1 MIYDF
6 FIDIVGTCNLSCPS
20 CPTGNF
26 KKIDYIGK
34 TRSTGF
40 MKVDDF
46 HSIIIK
52 IAKFQDPSKTS
63 LHLYNWG
70 EPLLHP
76 QINEILEIASEKNF
90 NIYISSNLNI
100 NKNITTLIENN
111 VKFLRISN
119 SGYYQENYENT
130 HRRGNVNLVKS
141 NMYLLRYLIDKSKKN
156 IDIELFYHMYKSNI
170 GKDLIRM
177 KELCDD
183 LEFKFTPIIAN
194 FVNVEKV
201 MRYLNNEISNEDE
214 STISNL
220 LFSIEESIKVSNAS
234 KNLSCQLYDNQIVI
248 NFDGTISL
256 CCGVFDPNYQLDKN
270 ILDHTISDIH
280 DSKSKF
286 SEYCKKCTKMGIHN
300 YLMAKN
306 ENVLK
311 NTLRNRY
318 KLTDV

>member
-1 MIYDF
+1 
-6 FIDIVGTCNLSCPS
+6 
-20 CPTGNF
+20 
-26 KKIDYIGK
+26 
-34 TRSTGF
+34 

-220 LFSIEESIKVSNAS
+220 LL
-234 KNLSCQLYDNQIVI
+234 LS
-248 NFDGTISL
+248 
-256 CCGVFDPNYQLDKN
+256 
-270 ILDHTISDIH
+270 
-280 DSKSKF
+280 
-286 SEYCKKCTKMGIHN
+286 
-300 YLMAKN
+300 
-306 ENVLK
+306 
-311 NTLRNRY
+311 
-318 KLTDV
+318 